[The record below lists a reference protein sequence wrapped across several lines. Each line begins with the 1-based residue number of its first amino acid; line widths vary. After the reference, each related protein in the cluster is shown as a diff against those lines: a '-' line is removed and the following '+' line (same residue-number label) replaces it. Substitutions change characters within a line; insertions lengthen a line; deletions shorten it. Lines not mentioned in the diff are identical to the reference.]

1 MLYEEGKGEEKISL
15 IVVIISLFNS
25 TVFNSSRLVEISVVS
40 PVHSTRAR
48 EVIHTKGSTLVLLCN
63 GIVLL
68 SAGGR
73 EG

>member
-48 EVIHTKGSTLVLLCN
+48 EVIHTKSSILVLLCN